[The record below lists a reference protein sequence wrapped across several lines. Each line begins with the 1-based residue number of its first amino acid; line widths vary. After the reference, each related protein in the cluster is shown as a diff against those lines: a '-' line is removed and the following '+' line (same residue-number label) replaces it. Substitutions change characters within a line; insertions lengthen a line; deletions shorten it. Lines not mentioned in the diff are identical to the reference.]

1 MKKLPFN
8 TLDSWAFWDIP
19 SSNIDQ
25 LDDEER
31 QTQFGEIYKANHFP
45 KEQLPENLVQALSQ
59 VKFVLVGLNPGNA
72 GVTLDEQ
79 QDFLNFHGQK
89 KSLDYRLAAAVYGT
103 PLWGAF
109 MTDLVAIDESNSE
122 NVVSGEA
129 EVKALEAHLDQL
141 GIPEQ
146 AVLVGLGTK
155 AATTLQQFAQHPVE
169 KLPHYSGANGHWNAA
184 NTRQAVLEIV
194 GKY

>member
-1 MKKLPFN
+1 MMKKLPFN

-19 SSNIDQ
+19 PSNIDQ

-89 KSLDYRLAAAVYGT
+89 KSPDYRLAAAVYGT

-122 NVVSGEA
+122 NVVSGET

-141 GIPEQ
+141 GIPE
-146 AVLVGLGTK
+146 
-155 AATTLQQFAQHPVE
+155 
-169 KLPHYSGANGHWNAA
+169 
-184 NTRQAVLEIV
+184 
-194 GKY
+194 

>member
-1 MKKLPFN
+1 MMKKLPFN

-89 KSLDYRLAAAVYGT
+89 RALITVWQQLFTVLR
-103 PLWGAF
+103 F
-109 MTDLVAIDESNSE
+109 
-122 NVVSGEA
+122 GE
-129 EVKALEAHLDQL
+129 LL
-141 GIPEQ
+141 
-146 AVLVGLGTK
+146 
-155 AATTLQQFAQHPVE
+155 
-169 KLPHYSGANGHWNAA
+169 
-184 NTRQAVLEIV
+184 
-194 GKY
+194 